1 MKAVGATEFGGP
13 EVLRLLELP
22 VPQAGPGEIRIR
34 VRAAG
39 SGARGL
45 VLHRTFVPQYA
56 RDHATLDRLR
66 HLAEAGRLTPRVART
81 LPAEDAPE
89 AHRLLEAG
97 GLRGRVVLTF

>member
-1 MKAVGATEFGGP
+1 MQMKAVGATESGGP

-45 VLHRTFVPQYA
+45 VLHRTFVPQ
-56 RDHATLDRLR
+56 
-66 HLAEAGRLTPRVART
+66 
-81 LPAEDAPE
+81 
-89 AHRLLEAG
+89 
-97 GLRGRVVLTF
+97 